1 MVLNDLGRKISSAL
15 SKLNEAPVIDQEVLN
30 GLLKE
35 VCNALIHADVDMK
48 LVFNLR
54 KKILAG
60 VDLEDT
66 AAGISR
72 RKKIEDTVIG
82 EIRNLL
88 DPGKVPWRPTKKKGI
103 KSKMDVVMMVGLQG
117 AGKTTTCTKLALY
130 YKERKNLKVGL
141 LCSDTYRAGAHDQLK
156 QNAAKVGVEFYGD
169 RECSDPVQ
177 IAMDGLEGFAEDNFD
192 IVIVDTSGRHK
203 QESALFEEM
212 TAIHQAITPDE
223 TIFVMDSSI
232 GQAAFDQAKAFHDAV
247 DVGSVIL
254 TKLDGH
260 AKGGGALSAVAA
272 TGSPITYIGTGEQFD
287 CLEPFE
293 PDSLVR
299 RILGK
304 GDIGGLARRIQEAE
318 IKDNQEELLKKIQQ
332 GKLTLRDMMTQ
343 FKNVLKLGPVNSIMQ
358 MIPGFS
364 NLGKEHGD
372 ESQKRIQRFLYVMDS
387 MTDEEL
393 DGDLKFL
400 RNQNRRRRICRGS
413 GMPDRVLN
421 ELVEMYKPFEAATKK
436 LKNMKMKPGG
446 MPQNAS
452 DLAGMFPPHVLK
464 QFGGTAG
471 IRQMMKK
478 FEDGNFDPAKMQ
490 EMMKNMGVNPNTGK
504 GGKKSRRR

>member
-1 MVLNDLGRKISSAL
+1 ML
-15 SKLNEAPVIDQEVLN
+15 
-30 GLLKE
+30 
-35 VCNALIHADVDMK
+35 
-48 LVFNLR
+48 
-54 KKILAG
+54 
-60 VDLEDT
+60 
-66 AAGISR
+66 
-72 RKKIEDTVIG
+72 
-82 EIRNLL
+82 
-88 DPGKVPWRPTKKKGI
+88 
-103 KSKMDVVMMVGLQG
+103 VGLQG
-117 AGKTTTCTKLALY
+117 AGKTTTCSKLALY

-141 LCSDTYRAGAHDQLK
+141 VCSDTFRAGAHEQLK

-169 RECSDPVQ
+169 LDCSDPAQ
-177 IAMDGLEGFAEDNFD
+177 IALDGITSFAEDKFD
-192 IVIVDTSGRHK
+192 ICIVDTSGRHK

-212 TAIHQAITPDE
+212 TAIHQAINPDE

-232 GQAAFDQAKAFHDAV
+232 GQNAFDQAKAFHDAV

-287 CLEPFE
+287 CLEQFE
-293 PDSLVR
+293 PDSFVK

-304 GDIGGLARRIQEAE
+304 GDIGGLARRIQDAD

-332 GKLTLRDMMTQ
+332 GKLTLRDMMSQ
-343 FKNVLKLGPVNSIMQ
+343 FKNVLKLGPVNSILQ

-372 ESQKRIQRFLYVMDS
+372 QSQRRIQQFLYVMDS

-400 RNQNRRRRICRGS
+400 RNQSRRRRICRGS
-413 GMPDRVLN
+413 GMPDMVLT
-421 ELVEMYKPFEAATKK
+421 ELVNMYRPFEAAAKK

-446 MPQNAS
+446 MPQNPA
-452 DLAGMFPPHVLK
+452 DLAGMFPPNMLK
-464 QFGGTAG
+464 QIGGTAG
-471 IRQMMKK
+471 LKQMMKK
-478 FEDGNFDPAKMQ
+478 FEDGTFDPSKMQ
-490 EMMKNMGVNPNTGK
+490 EMMKSMGVSGNQK
-504 GGKKSRRR
+504 GGRPRRR